1 MDRLSNRLRNS
12 FRKADVLLLI
22 LLFAF
27 AVRFALSWNEG
38 YGFDIG
44 VYQGWARSAVEY
56 GVAESYTKQVGG
68 NMLPDYPPL
77 SITILGAF
85 GHAYRLLFGEFDL
98 SSITYRMYIKIPAI
112 LADVLICA
120 LLYVVMFR
128 LRGKREGLIAA
139 FLYAANPAAIWII
152 P

>member
-1 MDRLSNRLRNS
+1 MSVTFLKMNL
-12 FRKADVLLLI
+12 FRERTPALFRRADLLLVI
-22 LLFAF
+22 LLLEF
-27 AVRFALSWNEG
+27 AVRFAVSWNEG

-44 VYQGWARSAVEY
+44 VYKGWARSAVEY

-98 SSITYRMYIKIPAI
+98 SSI
-112 LADVLICA
+112 
-120 LLYVVMFR
+120 
-128 LRGKREGLIAA
+128 
-139 FLYAANPAAIWII
+139 
-152 P
+152 